1 VQWLVRISQIV
12 NLVTTLFRI
21 KNPSEGSKTRTYA
34 KDATSQIPSL
44 YQTLHACVGCC
55 EESTGEYYSRNTVK
69 PRILWW
75 IPSSYNGRLSMEN

>member
-1 VQWLVRISQIV
+1 M

-21 KNPSEGSKTRTYA
+21 KDSGAGSKIRTYA

-44 YQTLHACVGCC
+44 YQTRHASVGCC
-55 EESTGEYYSRNTVK
+55 EESTGEYHSRNAVK

-75 IPSSYNGRLSMEN
+75 IPSS